1 VKRGLAFAVLAG
13 LALLMLVAGCT
24 NKVTNPQPNQYF
36 VFSFETTQDG
46 PLQGWVPYAADID
59 AQHYTVTRTLDMAR
73 DSISSVKFYLDDVGG
88 KGKIWIQRAFAV
100 DTSTDYQVMVQYQ
113 FATRDI
119 GTADLWTLIAGARPY
134 LVEAAGE
141 LLYQGNTAN
150 GYNSDVGQVWLGKS
164 CTFEVQSNS
173 RGQIFVQIGVR
184 GNGEGSR
191 TYYLDYV
198 YIIFTKK

>member
-1 VKRGLAFAVLAG
+1 MKQNLALLVLA
-13 LALLMLVAGCT
+13 AVAALMLVAGCT
-24 NKVTNPQPNQYF
+24 SKVTNPQPNQYF

-59 AQHYTVTRTLDMAR
+59 AQHYTITRTLDMAR

-113 FATRDI
+113 FATRDT
-119 GTADLWTLIAGARPY
+119 GSTDLWTLITGTRPY

-141 LLYQGNTAN
+141 LLYQGNTGN
-150 GYNSDVGQVWLGKS
+150 GHNSDVGQVWLGKS
-164 CTFEVQSNS
+164 YTFDVQSNS
-173 RGQIFVQIGVR
+173 RGQIFAQIGVR
-184 GNGEGSR
+184 GTGEGTR
-191 TYYLDYV
+191 TYYLDSA